1 MPKHPDP
8 DSVTR
13 SLRVNRSL
21 WDRAMEKADDRGE
34 SLSEAIRR
42 FLERYS
48 K

>member
-1 MPKHPDP
+1 M
-8 DSVTR
+8 SR
-13 SLRVNRSL
+13 
-21 WDRAMEKADDRGE
+21 DRAMTKADDRGE